1 MYVIFGMELRVGV
14 MHGRPLLFTSCLLAL
29 AVLLPGSHPAR
40 AGAGVSTAAHDG
52 GDGDA
57 AAPTHDEAKYNA
69 STLNS
74 GDRIKLSFYEQLDED
89 EDKWTAGRGRPAPR
103 GFHQRTEL
111 TGEYVV
117 ADDGTISLPLLGNFP
132 AAGQSVQA
140 LQQSLVPPFEK
151 LLGRKGFIN
160 ALSVE
165 RQPVY
170 IVGPVKNSGAF
181 KYVPGMTILHA
192 VALAGGLE
200 RGASEALQRVE
211 IIREAEHLQQS
222 LDRVKRLLARTAVLR
237 AARDGGSP
245 ITPEIV
251 EFAGKK
257 DAKSLVAE
265 EGSSRSLK
273 TMTRLAQESALGT
286 AVENARSE
294 VEARAGRVGAN
305 DDTIKLRSER
315 VRSLQQLFNLNDI
328 NRTPL
333 IQAQSELSDTQE
345 RRQQALIEVES
356 AKQRLAQAEQNLAKY
371 KIDTRVEVDLEIGA
385 AEQDGVEAV
394 ADADGVLNVM
404 KTLAERAS
412 AAGDSTVSYEIVRR
426 TRQETTVI
434 AASDTSLLEPGDL
447 VHVRAA
453 DAATRR

>member
-1 MYVIFGMELRVGV
+1 MDV
-14 MHGRPLLFTSCLLAL
+14 MRGRPLLCTSCLLAL
-29 AVLLPGSHPAR
+29 AVLLPGSHPTR

-52 GDGDA
+52 GNGNA
-57 AAPTHDEAKYNA
+57 AAPARDEAKYNA
-69 STLNS
+69 STLSS

-89 EDKWTAGRGRPAPR
+89 EDKWTAARGRPAPR

-117 ADDGTISLPLLGNFP
+117 ADDGTISLPLLGIFP

-140 LQQSLVPPFEK
+140 LQQSLAAPFEK
-151 LLGRKGFIN
+151 LVGRKGFIN
-160 ALSVE
+160 AVAVE

-170 IVGPVKNSGAF
+170 IVGPVKNSGVF

-200 RGASEALQRVE
+200 QGATEVSQSVE
-211 IIREAEHLQQS
+211 TIREAEHLRQS

-237 AARDGGSP
+237 TARDGGSP

-257 DAKSLVAE
+257 DAKSLVTE
-265 EGSSRSLK
+265 EGRPRSLK
-273 TMTRLAQESALGT
+273 AMTRLAQESALAT

-294 VEARAGRVGAN
+294 VESRSGGVGAN

-315 VRSLQQLFNLNDI
+315 VRSMQQLFSLNDI
-328 NRTPL
+328 NRAPL
-333 IQAQSELSDTQE
+333 IQAQSELSDTRE
-345 RRQQALIEVES
+345 RRQQALIELEA

-371 KIDTRVEVDLEIGA
+371 KIDTRVEVDLEIDA

-394 ADADGVLNVM
+394 ADADGALNVM
-404 KTLAERAS
+404 KTLAQRAS
-412 AAGDSTVSYEIVRR
+412 AAGDGTVSYEIVRR
-426 TRQETTVI
+426 TGPEAKVI

-453 DAATRR
+453 DAVTRR